1 MHGAWLNYRSMTAD
15 PSLKEQKLKPGT
27 VKRIFSFAK
36 PYQVSIYVYLA
47 TVVVDAALI
56 VATPLLLKKLIDDG
70 VMPKDSSV
78 VTQLAFFVAL
88 IAVADAAFNMLGR
101 YFSSRIGEGLIY
113 DLRSLVFAHVQKQS
127 IAFFTRTQTG
137 ALISR
142 INSDVIGAQQA
153 FTSTLSGLVSN
164 VVSLLLV
171 GITMLILSWQITI
184 FSLLMLPL
192 FLIPTKWVGRRLQSL
207 TRESFT
213 LNSEMSSTMTERFNV
228 SGAMLVSLYGQ
239 PLREEAG
246 FRVRA
251 RRVADIGIKTAMLN
265 RLFFI
270 ALTSV
275 AAIATAIAYGIG
287 GHLAINGGLTVGTLL
302 AITALLARLYGP
314 LTALSNV
321 RIDVMTSLVS
331 FERVFEVLDLEPM
344 VKDRSGAIALKSS
357 KGKIEFKNVDFSYP
371 NAQEISLASLESV
384 AKAETVTSGI
394 VLKGLTFTVEPGT
407 TTALVGP
414 SGAGK
419 TTISALIPRL
429 YDVTGGSIKI
439 DGNDIRDVTLESL
452 RNSIGVVMQDAHLF
466 HETIVENLRYAK
478 QDATQ
483 DQMQSAC
490 EAAQIWDLIKS
501 LPNGFETM
509 VGERGHRL
517 SGGEKQR
524 LAIARL
530 LLKSPSIVILDEA
543 TAHLDSENEQLVH
556 AALSH
561 ALKGRTSIVIAH
573 RLSTVREADQILV
586 LDKGVIVEQGKHDE
600 LIARGGLYSELKFC
614 HKRSIHQRIATAA
627 RRPYED
633 HRLTQ
638 VIAQGQQELI
648 AGGIH
653 LLSRCNIFQFL
664 VEIGHLI
671 Y

>member
-1 MHGAWLNYRSMTAD
+1 MSMHGAWLNYRSMTAD

-36 PYQVSIYVYLA
+36 PYQVSIYIYLA

-70 VMPKDSSV
+70 VIPKDSSV

-88 IAVADAAFNMLGR
+88 IAIADAAFNMMGR
-101 YFSSRIGEGLIY
+101 YFSSRIGEGLIF

-171 GITMLILSWQITI
+171 GITMLILSWQITL

-344 VKDRSGAIALKSS
+344 VKDRNGAIALNSS
-357 KGKIEFKNVDFSYP
+357 RGKIEFKNVGFSYP

-384 AKAETVTSGI
+384 AKAETVPSGI
-394 VLKGLTFTVEPGT
+394 VLKGLSFIVEPGT

-429 YDVTGGSIKI
+429 YDVTDGSITI

-466 HETIVENLRYAK
+466 HESIAENLRYAK

-483 DQMQSAC
+483 DEMQSAC
-490 EAAQIWDLIKS
+490 EAAQIWDLVKS

-556 AALSH
+556 AALSN

-600 LIARGGLYSELKFC
+600 LIARGGLYSELYN
-614 HKRSIHQRIATAA
+614 RQ
-627 RRPYED
+627 D
-633 HRLTQ
+633 LT
-638 VIAQGQQELI
+638 GTT
-648 AGGIH
+648 
-653 LLSRCNIFQFL
+653 N
-664 VEIGHLI
+664 
-671 Y
+671 